1 VEIATIITNRRTAS
15 FLDYRGGSLTLRR
28 RDDESEAFFYLR
40 TGIAGNLLRL
50 ARSSRQEGRVN
61 SELDYL
67 GLLAA
72 MVRGDSPYH

>member
-1 VEIATIITNRRTAS
+1 MVATIVTRTTSAS
-15 FLDYRGGSLTLRR
+15 FLDYRGGSLILRR

-50 ARSSRQEGRVN
+50 ARRSRQEGHAI
-61 SELDYL
+61 SELNYL
-67 GLLAA
+67 GLLAT